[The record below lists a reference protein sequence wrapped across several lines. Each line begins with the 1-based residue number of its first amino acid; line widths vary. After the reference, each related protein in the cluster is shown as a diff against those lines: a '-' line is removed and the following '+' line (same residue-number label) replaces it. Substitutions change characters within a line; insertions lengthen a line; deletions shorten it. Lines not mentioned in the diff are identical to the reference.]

1 MSTIT
6 AMTQA
11 QLKAA
16 AQAAREYRARHPA
29 KAKQASKEWKS
40 RNPDWWKGRKYVQ
53 LLTSALVRGNPNSK
67 VFKDAGLMWDEW
79 FCGLSFEVLSNGT
92 GPLSKALANGSKLVP
107 IKSWREF
114 PKDDP
119 NRVKAFLAP
128 GNFKLVSK

>member
-1 MSTIT
+1 
-6 AMTQA
+6 MTKA
-11 QLKAA
+11 QLKYF
-16 AQAAREYRARHPA
+16 AQKAVEYRRRHPKRAREVSR
-29 KAKQASKEWKS
+29 EWKA

-53 LLTSALVRGNPNSK
+53 LLTSALVRGNPNST
-67 VFKDAGLMWDEW
+67 VFKDAGMTWDEW